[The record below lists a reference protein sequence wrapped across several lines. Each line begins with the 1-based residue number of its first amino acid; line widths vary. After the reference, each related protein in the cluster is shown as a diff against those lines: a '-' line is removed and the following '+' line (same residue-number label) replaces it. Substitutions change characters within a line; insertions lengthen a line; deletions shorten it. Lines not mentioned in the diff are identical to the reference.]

1 MLVPSA
7 CHPERSAE
15 SLSAIETPAVPYA
28 YALLVTSV
36 FNMASTSSNR
46 TNHSTNNGGGGD
58 GVADGESQIL
68 GGASPFKLRPAHGQT
83 DTSKCIK
90 CQETK
95 RKGMT
100 NKPQASGIKTLL
112 NSAAK

>member
-7 CHPERSAE
+7 CHPKRSAA
-15 SLSAIETPAVPYA
+15 SLSAIGTPAVPYA

-95 RKGMT
+95 RKEMT
-100 NKPQASGIKTLL
+100 NKP
-112 NSAAK
+112 

>member
-1 MLVPSA
+1 M
-7 CHPERSAE
+7 
-15 SLSAIETPAVPYA
+15 PYA

-36 FNMASTSSNR
+36 FNMGSTSSSR

-68 GGASPFKLRPAHGQT
+68 GDASPLKLRPAHGQT
-83 DTSKCIK
+83 DKSKRII

-100 NKPQASGIKTLL
+100 NKPQVA
-112 NSAAK
+112 

>member
-1 MLVPSA
+1 M
-7 CHPERSAE
+7 
-15 SLSAIETPAVPYA
+15 PYA

-36 FNMASTSSNR
+36 FNMASISSSR

-68 GGASPFKLRPAHGQT
+68 GGASPLKLRPAYSQT
-83 DTSKCIK
+83 DTSKYIICW
-90 CQETK
+90 ETK

-100 NKPQASGIKTLL
+100 NKPQASGIQTLL
-112 NSAAK
+112 NSATKRQDKVYYRLHGTSAVATESIK